1 MRSKRRM
8 KEGIAFT
15 LILTATVLALISG
28 SLWAQPDQIILKS
41 PSFKTRE
48 RPPVPFPHLRHI
60 EAGLSCNECHHRYE
74 KGKNVID
81 EGELEA
87 GKPGI
92 RCHECHS
99 SKSSPQVRDAFHRQ
113 CIDCHKKSKKGPLFC
128 GECHKKR

>member
-1 MRSKRRM
+1 M
-8 KEGIAFT
+8 KERTAFVLILIAAFLT
-15 LILTATVLALISG
+15 LIPG
-28 SLWAQPDQIILKS
+28 DFWAQPDQITLES
-41 PSFKTRE
+41 PAFKTRE

-60 EAGLSCNECHHRYE
+60 EAGLSCKECHHRYE

-99 SKSSPQVRDAFHRQ
+99 SKSSIRARDAFHGQ
-113 CIDCHKKSKKGPLFC
+113 CIDCHKKSKKGPSFC
-128 GECHKKR
+128 GECHRKK

>member
-1 MRSKRRM
+1 M
-8 KEGIAFT
+8 KERTAFVLILIAAFLT
-15 LILTATVLALISG
+15 LIPG
-28 SLWAQPDQIILKS
+28 DFWAQPDQITLES

-60 EAGLSCNECHHRYE
+60 EAGLSCKDCHHRYE
-74 KGKNVID
+74 KGENVID

-99 SKSSPQVRDAFHRQ
+99 SKSNPKVRDAFHRQ

-128 GECHKKR
+128 GECHRKK